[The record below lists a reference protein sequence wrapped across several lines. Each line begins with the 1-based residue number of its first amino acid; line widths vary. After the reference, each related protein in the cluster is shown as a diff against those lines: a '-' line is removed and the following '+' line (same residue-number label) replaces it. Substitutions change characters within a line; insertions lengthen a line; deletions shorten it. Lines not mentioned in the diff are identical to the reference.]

1 MVFHDLVNVML
12 CNVPICRNVNDD
24 IMELMLMAYACRT
37 SSARN
42 IVGVIPY
49 LPYCKQSKM
58 RKRGS
63 IVSRLLADLFTKAG
77 RVYMPLI
84 AMYKGLS
91 TTVCCLH
98 IPLSLLY
105 EHHCTI

>member
-1 MVFHDLVNVML
+1 
-12 CNVPICRNVNDD
+12 
-24 IMELMLMAYACRT
+24 MAYACKT

-63 IVSRLLADLFTKAG
+63 IVSRLLADMLSKAG
-77 RVYMPLI
+77 EMLKCFIKIVKCNFRITSV
-84 AMYKGLS
+84 
-91 TTVCCLH
+91 
-98 IPLSLLY
+98 
-105 EHHCTI
+105 